1 MKIGDLVQLGHRETL
16 KGLSWEDKIGIVVDI
31 INSPGFRGGRATVN
45 FGGIT
50 IEYAVSKLRVVS
62 EDR

>member
-1 MKIGDLVQLGHRETL
+1 MKVGDLVQLGYHETL

-31 INSPGFRGGRATVN
+31 TSAPGFRGGRATVN
-45 FGGIT
+45 FDGTI

-62 EDR
+62 EGR